1 MYPYIESK
9 DSGDEKKNFLETK
22 CTDETQ
28 DLYAFCSR
36 LSYNNNTMLS
46 TKTTN
51 GKGPTLRAV
60 IKTIL
65 VGAVAFHLVQATA
78 ISMPKELLSI
88 KKEANKKPE
97 DILKNIYKEVKELGR
112 RENETFIKREF
123 HFDLDENP
131 KNTEEHI
138 VVLIYE
144 IDNKERIVVQV
155 TYFES
160 EGLRD
165 SIKYAKDIKLI
176 SCFFESEELEIDKS
190 DYDKKEIK
198 KILPDILKGI
208 KEEKRL
214 YKLIERKH

>member
-1 MYPYIESK
+1 MTIK
-9 DSGDEKKNFLETK
+9 AKNRSSLILRTI
-22 CTDETQ
+22 
-28 DLYAFCSR
+28 L
-36 LSYNNNTMLS
+36 
-46 TKTTN
+46 KT
-51 GKGPTLRAV
+51 V
-60 IKTIL
+60 L
-65 VGAVAFHLVQATA
+65 VGAVAFYLFQAAA
-78 ISMPKELLSI
+78 ISMPNDLLII
-88 KKEANKKPE
+88 KKEANKEPE
-97 DILKNIYKEVKELGR
+97 DILKNIYKEVMELGK

-144 IDNKERIVVQV
+144 MNDKERIVIQV

-160 EGLRD
+160 EGFRD

-176 SCFFESEELEIDKS
+176 SCFLDSEEIEIDKS

-208 KEEKRL
+208 KEEKELYRL
-214 YKLIERKH
+214 IKRKR